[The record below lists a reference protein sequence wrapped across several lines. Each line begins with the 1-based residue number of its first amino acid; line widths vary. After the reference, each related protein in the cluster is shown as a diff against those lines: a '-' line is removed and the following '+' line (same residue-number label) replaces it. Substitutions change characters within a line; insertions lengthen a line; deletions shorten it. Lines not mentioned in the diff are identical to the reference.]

1 MCKIIFISN
10 IMKILIRTLVFH
22 FVCILMFSLLY
33 LNISNEMTSQDNNPV
48 HFIDCL
54 LLSTTIQAGVGFTN
68 LSINSYI
75 GKLIM
80 MLQQLILISTHA
92 FTLYIF
98 TI

>member
-1 MCKIIFISN
+1 VKIIFVFT

-33 LNISNEMTSQDNNPV
+33 LNIASDMASEDSSPV
-48 HFIDCL
+48 NFLDCL

-68 LSINSYI
+68 LSVNSSL

-80 MLQQLILISTHA
+80 MLQQLLLISTHA

-98 TI
+98 TV

>member
-1 MCKIIFISN
+1 MKIIFVFI

-33 LNISNEMTSQDNNPV
+33 INIADDMVSEDSSPIR
-48 HFIDCL
+48 FLDCL

-68 LSINSYI
+68 LSVHGSI

-80 MLQQLILISTHA
+80 MLQQLLLISTHA

-98 TI
+98 TV

>member
-1 MCKIIFISN
+1 
-10 IMKILIRTLVFH
+10 MKILIRTLVFH

-33 LNISNEMTSQDNNPV
+33 LNITGEMDNEDSSPIK
-48 HFIDCL
+48 FLDCL

-68 LSINSYI
+68 LSVHGSI

-80 MLQQLILISTHA
+80 LLQQLLLISTHA

-98 TI
+98 TL

>member
-1 MCKIIFISN
+1 
-10 IMKILIRTLVFH
+10 MKILIRTLIFH

-33 LNISNEMTSQDNNPV
+33 INIVDDMVTQDKSPIN
-48 HFIDCL
+48 FLDCL

-68 LSINSYI
+68 LSVHGSI

-80 MLQQLILISTHA
+80 MLQQLLLISTHA

-98 TI
+98 TV

>member
-1 MCKIIFISN
+1 
-10 IMKILIRTLVFH
+10 MKILIRTLVFH

-33 LNISNEMTSQDNNPV
+33 LNISGDMASEDSSPV
-48 HFIDCL
+48 KFLDCL

-68 LSINSYI
+68 LSVNSSL

-80 MLQQLILISTHA
+80 MLQQLLLVSTHA

-98 TI
+98 TV

>member
-1 MCKIIFISN
+1 
-10 IMKILIRTLVFH
+10 MKILIRTLVFH

-33 LNISNEMTSQDNNPV
+33 INIASDMASKDSSPV
-48 HFIDCL
+48 NFLDCL

-68 LSINSYI
+68 LSVNSSL

-80 MLQQLILISTHA
+80 MLQQMLLISTHA

-98 TI
+98 TV

>member
-1 MCKIIFISN
+1 
-10 IMKILIRTLVFH
+10 MKILIRTLVFH

-33 LNISNEMTSQDNNPV
+33 LNISSDMTSHDHSPI
-48 HFIDCL
+48 HFLDCL

-68 LSINSYI
+68 LSINSSI

-80 MLQQLILISTHA
+80 LLQQLLLISTHA

-98 TI
+98 TV

>member
-1 MCKIIFISN
+1 MKIIFAFT

-33 LNISNEMTSQDNNPV
+33 LNITGEMVNEDNSPIK
-48 HFIDCL
+48 FLDCL

-68 LSINSYI
+68 LSVNSSI

-80 MLQQLILISTHA
+80 LLQQLLLISTHA

-98 TI
+98 TL

>member
-1 MCKIIFISN
+1 MKIIFAFT

-33 LNISNEMTSQDNNPV
+33 LNITGEMVNEDNSPIK
-48 HFIDCL
+48 FIDCL

-68 LSINSYI
+68 LSVNSSI

-80 MLQQLILISTHA
+80 LLQQLLLISTHA

-98 TI
+98 TL

>member
-1 MCKIIFISN
+1 
-10 IMKILIRTLVFH
+10 MKILIRTLVFH

-33 LNISNEMTSQDNNPV
+33 LNIASDMASKDSSQVN
-48 HFIDCL
+48 FLDCL

-68 LSINSYI
+68 LSVNSSL

-80 MLQQLILISTHA
+80 MLQQMLLISTHA

-98 TI
+98 TV

>member
-1 MCKIIFISN
+1 
-10 IMKILIRTLVFH
+10 MKILIRTLVFH

-33 LNISNEMTSQDNNPV
+33 LNITGEMVNEDNSPIK
-48 HFIDCL
+48 FLDCL

-68 LSINSYI
+68 LSVNSSI

-80 MLQQLILISTHA
+80 LLQQLLLISTHA

-98 TI
+98 TL

>member
-1 MCKIIFISN
+1 
-10 IMKILIRTLVFH
+10 MKILIRTLVFH

-33 LNISNEMTSQDNNPV
+33 LNISGDMASEDSSPV
-48 HFIDCL
+48 NFLDCL

-68 LSINSYI
+68 LSVSSSL

-80 MLQQLILISTHA
+80 MLQQLLLISTHA

-98 TI
+98 TV

>member
-1 MCKIIFISN
+1 
-10 IMKILIRTLVFH
+10 MKILIRTLIFH

-33 LNISNEMTSQDNNPV
+33 INIADDMVTQDKSPIN
-48 HFIDCL
+48 FLDCL

-68 LSINSYI
+68 LLVHGSI

-80 MLQQLILISTHA
+80 MLQQLLLISTHA

-98 TI
+98 TV